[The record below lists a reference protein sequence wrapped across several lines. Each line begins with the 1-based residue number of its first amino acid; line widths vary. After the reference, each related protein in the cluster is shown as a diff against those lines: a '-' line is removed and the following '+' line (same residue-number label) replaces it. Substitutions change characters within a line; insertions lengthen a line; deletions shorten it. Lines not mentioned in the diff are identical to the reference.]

1 MRIGTGYDVHKLVE
15 GRDLI
20 IGGVKI
26 DHTLGLLG
34 HSDADVLLHA
44 IADAVLGAAGLKDI
58 GAHFPDTDPKYKGA
72 DSMKLLEEVRELV
85 MDKGYVVGNVDA
97 TVIAQ
102 KPKLR
107 PYIEQMEENV
117 ARCLG
122 IDVDQVN
129 IKATT
134 EEHLGFTGRE
144 EGISSQAVC
153 LLYEFYDGSNVVYD
167 SGRNCETCGGC
178 ARNKGE

>member
-26 DHTLGLLG
+26 EHTLGLLG

-58 GAHFPDTDPKYKGA
+58 GAHFPDTDPKYEGIS
-72 DSMKLLEEVRELV
+72 SMVLLEKVRELV
-85 MDKGYVVGNVDA
+85 ADKGYVVGNVDA

-102 KPKLR
+102 APKLR
-107 PYIEQMEENV
+107 PYIEAMEANV
-117 ARCLG
+117 ANCLG

-144 EGISSQAVC
+144 EGISAQAVC
-153 LLYEFYDGSNVVYD
+153 LLYDFYSGSNIVFD
-167 SGRNCETCGGC
+167 SEAKCAGC
-178 ARNKGE
+178 QGCTKE